1 MSKRL
6 FFLFVLVSMY
16 ELVQA
21 QTPPPYEPYWS
32 VEYQMGLIN
41 VNGEGNFFR
50 MTSPSFSFNAE
61 YRFSEPLGVR
71 AVLGGFQGKG
81 YVVRLKEYYRYHY
94 IRGGADVM
102 WYPSSFPVKNMY
114 FFAGLGLMVG
124 TSNGAQNVDVSFKPD
139 YFEGLWSAPKVFVT
153 GRIGAGYA
161 YPLTDKISVTGEAAF
176 SLYPDSVNS
185 KMGGNMDC
193 SLSLMAG
200 IKYSFGPCR
209 KKQKPQPVYVPQ
221 PAAPVEPVIAVVEEP
236 APEPAPVEVV
246 PEPVVEPE
254 PAVAEEVIPE
264 PVRIYFTS
272 DSAVIRDEYK
282 SGLATLAQFLATHPD
297 WYVFVEAYGDS
308 KSGSAAHNQELSER
322 RVASAVKQLKAAGVP
337 KSRIQTVAGGGT
349 NKFTVGKNV
358 KKNRLVICHLLQ
370 NN

>member
-1 MSKRL
+1 MPKRL
-6 FFLFVLVSMY
+6 FSLFVLLSMF
-16 ELVQA
+16 ELAQA
-21 QTPPPYEPYWS
+21 QTAPSHEPYWS

-81 YVVRLKEYYRYHY
+81 YVVRLNEYYRYHY

-102 WYPSSFPVKNMY
+102 WYPSSFPVNNMY

-161 YPLTDKISVTGEAAF
+161 YPLTDKIAVTGEAAF

-221 PAAPVEPVIAVVEEP
+221 PAPVQPVIAVVEEP
-236 APEPAPVEVV
+236 APEP
-246 PEPVVEPE
+246 E
-254 PAVAEEVIPE
+254 PAVEEEVIPE
-264 PVRIYFTS
+264 SVRIYFTS
-272 DSAVIRDEYK
+272 DSSVIKDEYK
-282 SGLATLAQFLATHPD
+282 SSLATLAQFLAIHPD

-308 KSGSAAHNQELSER
+308 KFGSAAHNQELSER

-337 KSRIQTVAGGGT
+337 KNRIQTVAGGGT